1 MDYKDYYKVLGVDKG
16 VSQADLKK
24 KYRKLAVEF
33 HPDKNPGN
41 SKAEARF
48 KEISEA
54 YEVLGDA
61 DKRKK
66 YDELGSN
73 WQQYAQ
79 YQNQG
84 GGRRSYQSD
93 GYDDP
98 FGGGGF
104 SDFFNAFFG
113 GGGGS
118 FGGSQ
123 RRPRQANTQATLA
136 LSFDEALNGVA
147 KLVDLNGE
155 KIRLTIKPGAYD
167 GQKLKV
173 KGKGLQGGDLL
184 LTLSV
189 QRPPGVEIE
198 GLNIIEKVTIDLY
211 TAVLG
216 GKINMNTVRGKIALP
231 IASGTQP
238 GKKLRVKGK
247 GMPNPTK
254 AGEFGDLIVEVQ
266 VTIPTNL
273 TEEQQKMFESL
284 RGKMA

>member
-1 MDYKDYYKVLGVDKG
+1 MDYKDYYKVLGVEKA

-41 SKAEARF
+41 AKAEARF

-79 YQNQG
+79 YQNPG
-84 GGRRSYQSD
+84 GSRRAYQSD
-93 GYDDP
+93 GNDDP
-98 FGGGGF
+98 FGGGGGF
-104 SDFFNAFFG
+104 SDFFNAFFS

-118 FGGSQ
+118 FGGNQ

-155 KIRLTIKPGAYD
+155 KIRLAIKAGAYD

-189 QRPPGVEIE
+189 QKPPGVEIE

-231 IASGTQP
+231 IAGGTQP

-247 GMPNPTK
+247 GMSNPAK

-266 VTIPTNL
+266 VTVPANL
-273 TEEQQKMFESL
+273 SEEQRNLFEKL
-284 RGKMA
+284 RDTP